1 MTSSLSVSR
10 PTVKKKF
17 KLLGHKR
24 TGSSDSKVSQ
34 GPFSLLGRS
43 KQNNTD
49 PNSLCINGSHVYAEE
64 PESKSG
70 STVSLNSTG
79 QGSLED
85 MRKHI
90 SADVGPDRAI
100 LEQQRHQEE
109 EKRRQAEERRV
120 AEAKRLELEEK
131 HRAEIK
137 RLQEE
142 EERRQQEE
150 KERKRRFLEEEEM
163 RKRKEKEEEEQR
175 TREAAEK
182 QRQMEEQKRQEEAS
196 MSDRLTSLFGMIRKK
211 EEKKEEVSQLTKD
224 ELPQKPPRADLGDQH
239 QAPSNQSANP
249 FEDIPLNSGRQ
260 ESSNDEQ
267 KSSRSQMPSAMVFLN
282 RTAKVSA
289 VKPR

>member
-1 MTSSLSVSR
+1 MTSYLPVSR
-10 PTVKKKF
+10 PTGKKKF
-17 KLLGHKR
+17 KFLGHKR
-24 TGSSDSKVSQ
+24 TGSSDSRVSQ

-43 KQNNTD
+43 KQNNAD

-70 STVSLNSTG
+70 STISLNSAG
-79 QGSLED
+79 QGSQED
-85 MRKHI
+85 MRRPA

-109 EKRRQAEERRV
+109 EERRQAEERRT
-120 AEAKRLELEEK
+120 AEAKRLEQEEK
-131 HRAEIK
+131 YRIEAK

-142 EERRQQEE
+142 EEQRRQEE
-150 KERKRRFLEEEEM
+150 KEWKRRFLEEEEE
-163 RKRKEKEEEEQR
+163 RKRKQKEEEDQR
-175 TREAAEK
+175 ALEAAEK
-182 QRQMEEQKRQEEAS
+182 QRLAEEQKRQEEAS

-211 EEKKEEVSQLTKD
+211 EEKKEEVHQSNKD
-224 ELPQKPPRADLGDQH
+224 ELPPKPPRVDSGDHSQL
-239 QAPSNQSANP
+239 PSKRPEDP
-249 FEDIPLNSGRQ
+249 FEEIPLSSGRQ
-260 ESSNDEQ
+260 ESSSGEQ